1 MASAACTAAAGIGVS
16 LTFIFKSCD
25 NGSSTLPESSSVS
38 IEENSSV
45 DSVTDNSVDTANK
58 ENVDIY
64 KSHNYPKLAGENDMS
79 ISQFAEIA
87 DDSLD
92 NMLSLLGYKG
102 NVGQLAILAQKTK
115 AAL

>member
-45 DSVTDNSVDTANK
+45 DSVTETVLTLLIK
-58 ENVDIY
+58 R
-64 KSHNYPKLAGENDMS
+64 
-79 ISQFAEIA
+79 
-87 DDSLD
+87 
-92 NMLSLLGYKG
+92 MLIFTSRTIIPNLQAKM
-102 NVGQLAILAQKTK
+102 I
-115 AAL
+115 